1 MQIVNIFQMI
11 AFKIMTDNKDNPK
24 KQEQTSESHP
34 QDATETSQQP
44 TKKKERFKFKE
55 EDMYKIKYNF

>member
-1 MQIVNIFQMI
+1 MI